1 MASLAGNLLNLGS
14 LLDGLSEL
22 GVVKKHLLRAGREV
36 LMAVQGLLGFADQ
49 YVSAQYSAKT
59 TPSEH
64 QQTISSAIGY
74 AQKTLRALAQQ
85 LPRGDEEEY
94 RFLHRKVMSSILEVL
109 EKEIRKNT
117 KLKNQQAKMKA
128 EVYDAIRN
136 VLLKQMY
143 EQETSTE
150 EKPL

>member
-1 MASLAGNLLNLGS
+1 MPSLAGNLLNLGS

-49 YVSAQYSAKT
+49 YVSAKT

-64 QQTISSAIGY
+64 QQTISSAISY

-94 RFLHRKVMSSILEVL
+94 RSLHRKVMNSILEVL

-117 KLKNQQAKMKA
+117 KLKSQQAKMKA

-136 VLLKQMY
+136 VLLKQMV
-143 EQETSTE
+143 EQESTE
-150 EKPL
+150 ENPL